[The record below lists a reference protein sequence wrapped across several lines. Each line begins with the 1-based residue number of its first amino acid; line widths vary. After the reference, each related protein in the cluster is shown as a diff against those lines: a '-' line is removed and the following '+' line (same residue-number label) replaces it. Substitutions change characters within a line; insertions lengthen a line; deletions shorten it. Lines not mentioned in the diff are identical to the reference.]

1 VSHNYLKPACAKED
15 EPIAGTQEG
24 DLLDLWRIREEGEGW
39 IDEGHWT
46 PRQVDEIAIVLTSS
60 AAEEAL

>member
-24 DLLDLWRIREEGEGW
+24 NLLDLWRIREEGEGW

-46 PRQVDEIAIVLTSS
+46 PRQVDEIA
-60 AAEEAL
+60 